1 MPAESQFSKSNTTKL
16 RIVSEARE
24 RCNHLRRIKVI
35 LNLTRSLWLASR
47 LKTWLGSAESSQG
60 PAEALGA
67 KSLALLYPAVLGD
80 GYQASVLG
88 TNRKVHAQA
97 PTCTE
102 GRKGARNV
110 AENKFLKKRLLNI
123 EQQQVIQRFPGT
135 RVTSALLESVFTH
148 TGGRSRE
155 L

>member
-1 MPAESQFSKSNTTKL
+1 MPVESQFSKSNTTKL

-60 PAEALGA
+60 LAEALGA
-67 KSLALLYPAVLGD
+67 ESLALLYPALLGD
-80 GYQASVLG
+80 GYQASAPG
-88 TNRKVHAQA
+88 TNRKVHAQT

-110 AENKFLKKRLLNI
+110 AENKFLKKRFFKCQTATSNPEVSRHQSDLCI
-123 EQQQVIQRFPGT
+123 TGE
-135 RVTSALLESVFTH
+135 RVYSH
-148 TGGRSRE
+148 WG
-155 L
+155 